1 MYHIDLSFGLECCTI
16 LTDHSVLRVV
26 PYWKSFD
33 VCSSFACEHSVN
45 IMAPRKQPRVEADHG
60 QGPTAPSPPAAPS
73 APSAPPPATAAFGPL
88 PCLFKR
94 KLEATT
100 RMKEE
105 VALISP
111 ERETPR
117 PAAKAKPTARAF
129 KTAAKSTARAPA
141 PTPAPGRQPPA
152 AQAPAPVA
160 NDEE

>member
-1 MYHIDLSFGLECCTI
+1 MLI
-16 LTDHSVLRVV
+16 DHSVLRVV

-60 QGPTAPSPPAAPS
+60 QEPVAPSPLAAPS

-94 KLEATT
+94 KVEATA

-105 VALISP
+105 VALMSP
-111 ERETPR
+111 ERETATSGEGEANSSGDQDCCQVNSSSAR
-117 PAAKAKPTARAF
+117 ATARSPSAS
-129 KTAAKSTARAPA
+129 ADAS
-141 PTPAPGRQPPA
+141 GRSRQR
-152 AQAPAPVA
+152 
-160 NDEE
+160 